1 MLETLIVGF
10 IILVVIAC
18 AVKPTAGGR
27 THGGCRRSRGRCRCR
42 RL

>member
-10 IILVVIAC
+10 IILALIAWGLNP
-18 AVKPTAGGR
+18 ASGNRRHGGR
-27 THGGCRRSRGRCRCR
+27 RRNRGRCRCR